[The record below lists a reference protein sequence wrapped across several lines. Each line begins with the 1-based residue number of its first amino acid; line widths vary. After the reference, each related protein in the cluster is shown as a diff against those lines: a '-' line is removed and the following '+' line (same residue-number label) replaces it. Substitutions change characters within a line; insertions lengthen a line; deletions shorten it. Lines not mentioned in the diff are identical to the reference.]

1 VHYSF
6 CRNLPSLGE
15 GARAGGFMMG
25 VRLSRRKRLLALLG
39 TILARV
45 VTFLVCGFFGL
56 LVLVILPSL
65 ARDMGAHSR

>member
-1 VHYSF
+1 
-6 CRNLPSLGE
+6 
-15 GARAGGFMMG
+15 MMG

-39 TILARV
+39 TVLARV

-65 ARDMGAHSR
+65 ARYMGAHRR